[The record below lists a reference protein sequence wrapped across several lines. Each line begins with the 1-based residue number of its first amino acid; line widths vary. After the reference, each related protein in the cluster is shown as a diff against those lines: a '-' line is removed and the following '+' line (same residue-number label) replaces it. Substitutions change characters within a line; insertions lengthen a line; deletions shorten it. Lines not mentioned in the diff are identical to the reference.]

1 MSSIQYAPFK
11 SRPFY
16 GTLSPVS
23 AVAHLIV
30 AEGEGAAAVQALVAA
45 APAEFPGKATLVYA
59 EGSEGQV
66 NTDALRDLGF
76 ARFHTSATAHAAIPR
91 LQGVLERLRMGTQIY
106 LTGSETALSLFV
118 KACADA
124 GQDYQG
130 LQTEHRGSLAR
141 RMQCV
146 HCKGITEGVTT
157 QPAECAHCGLLLL
170 VRDHYSRRIGAF
182 QGVNINAEDPSEVP
196 EKEEVFR

>member
-1 MSSIQYAPFK
+1 MSTLQYAAFK

-16 GTLSPVS
+16 GTLKPVS
-23 AVAHLIV
+23 AVAHLVV
-30 AEGEGAAAVQALVAA
+30 AEGEGAVAVQDLVAA
-45 APAEFPGKATLVYA
+45 APADFLASATLVYA
-59 EGSEGQV
+59 EGSGGQK
-66 NTDALRDLGF
+66 NTDDLRKLGF
-76 ARFHTSATAHAAIPR
+76 ARFHGSATAHAALPR
-91 LQGVLERLRMGTQIY
+91 VQGALDRLRMGTQIY
-106 LTGSETALSLFV
+106 LSGSETALSLFV

-146 HCKGITEGVTT
+146 HCKGITEDVTT
-157 QPAECAHCGLLLL
+157 QPAQCAHCGLLLL

-182 QGVNINAEDPSEVP
+182 QGVNINAEDPSDVP
-196 EKEEVFR
+196 EKEEAFR